1 MLLFQFTHILFQE
14 YKREYMYVLIC
25 VICIYTARL
34 LSPFNHIHSTVWRL
48 EPLFQFLVKRVSL
61 NVHSSNLQKKI
72 KMNSSLYCL
81 SFLSAFLFR
90 LAVYFCINHPD
101 RSKAT
106 QFSASVGRH
115 ITFCTAQGMKR
126 AAAKLWLLV

>member
-1 MLLFQFTHILFQE
+1 
-14 YKREYMYVLIC
+14 
-25 VICIYTARL
+25 
-34 LSPFNHIHSTVWRL
+34 
-48 EPLFQFLVKRVSL
+48 
-61 NVHSSNLQKKI
+61 
-72 KMNSSLYCL
+72 MNSSLYCL
-81 SFLSAFLFR
+81 SVLSAFLFR

-115 ITFCTAQGMKR
+115 ITFRTALGMKR